1 MPLFTWPFSIGSR
14 LISEISMHY
23 VSPHMLG
30 RADFWRQDTRVER
43 RGVPLYTIICILNLF
58 PNGTGALTGKKLR
71 LWPLFVPVL
80 ESLFHV
86 VLCNCIPIW
95 DLPFFLVPE
104 RHCPPIW
111 DLSFMVPEKHL
122 SMPFWCSA
130 WIFGRRL
137 AYNFLIKMPLFEK
150 VVTTEL

>member
-14 LISEISMHY
+14 LISEISMRY
-23 VSPHMLG
+23 AFPHMLG
-30 RADFWRQDTRVER
+30 RADFEDKTQEWREEVCFYTQSFVSWISFQM
-43 RGVPLYTIICILNLF
+43 GLVPSLGSSF
-58 PNGTGALTGKKLR
+58 DSGH
-71 LWPLFVPVL
+71 
-80 ESLFHV
+80 SLFQFLGASSMWFYATV
-86 VLCNCIPIW
+86 SQSGTCL
-95 DLPFFLVPE
+95 FLVPE

>member
-23 VSPHMLG
+23 VFPHMLG

-58 PNGTGALTGKKLR
+58 PNGTGALTGKQLR

-95 DLPFFLVPE
+95 DLPFFGP
-104 RHCPPIW
+104 RKT
-111 DLSFMVPEKHL
+111 LSPNLGPVFYGPRKHL

-130 WIFGRRL
+130 WIFGRCL

>member
-14 LISEISMHY
+14 LISEISMRY
-23 VSPHMLG
+23 VFPHMLG
-30 RADFWRQDTRVER
+30 RADFEDQTRVER
-43 RGVPLYTIICILNLF
+43 RGVLLYTIVCILNLF
-58 PNGTGALTGKKLR
+58 PNGTGALTGKQLR

-80 ESLFHV
+80 GSLFHV
-86 VLCNCIPIW
+86 VLCSCTPIW
-95 DLPFFLVPE
+95 DLSFLVPE

-122 SMPFWCSA
+122 SIPFWCSA
-130 WIFGRRL
+130 WIFGRSL
-137 AYNFLIKMPLFEK
+137 AYNFLIKMSLFEK